1 MSPNV
6 KLQIANVIILQI
18 IVTHKY
24 LFNIRLTMN
33 SQGRREKLKTV
44 ETLVSLLLINP
55 NQTRKDV
62 LDKMMGK
69 GQYLDSLPESLKHNG
84 RKLSRQSVY
93 KALDFLKDAGIL
105 KEESDKT
112 IFRVN
117 RYTIKSVILNID
129 MEDVWNRYGEIRVS
143 ELQRSDAF
151 NALPEI
157 AKNMVMG
164 QMKRGY
170 QVMYIIDKEEKI
182 EGLNFLDENIG
193 KIDTSSFSLYMH
205 LQDISIVMEYLK
217 IFEEMRTKATS

>member
-1 MSPNV
+1 MEG
-6 KLQIANVIILQI
+6 
-18 IVTHKY
+18 
-24 LFNIRLTMN
+24 
-33 SQGRREKLKTV
+33 QGRREKLKTV

-55 NQTRKDV
+55 NQTRKDI
-62 LDKMMGK
+62 LDMMMGK
-69 GQYLDSLPESLKHNG
+69 GQYLDSLPDFLKHNG

-93 KALDFLKDAGIL
+93 KALNFLKEAGIL

-157 AKNMVMG
+157 ARSEASASKKNIKSEK
-164 QMKRGY
+164 KRIRHERK
-170 QVMYIIDKEEKI
+170 QARREQKLER
-182 EGLNFLDENIG
+182 
-193 KIDTSSFSLYMH
+193 
-205 LQDISIVMEYLK
+205 LK
-217 IFEEMRTKATS
+217 NSR

>member
-1 MSPNV
+1 
-6 KLQIANVIILQI
+6 
-18 IVTHKY
+18 
-24 LFNIRLTMN
+24 MN

-44 ETLVSLLLINP
+44 ESLVSLLLINP

-129 MEDVWNRYGEIRVS
+129 MEDLFFIRVFFRKWHS
-143 ELQRSDAF
+143 RRRCKVYFA
-151 NALPEI
+151 
-157 AKNMVMG
+157 
-164 QMKRGY
+164 
-170 QVMYIIDKEEKI
+170 
-182 EGLNFLDENIG
+182 
-193 KIDTSSFSLYMH
+193 
-205 LQDISIVMEYLK
+205 
-217 IFEEMRTKATS
+217 

>member
-1 MSPNV
+1 
-6 KLQIANVIILQI
+6 
-18 IVTHKY
+18 
-24 LFNIRLTMN
+24 MN
-33 SQGRREKLKTV
+33 GQGRREKLKTV

-55 NQTRKDV
+55 NQTRKDI
-62 LDKMMGK
+62 LDMMMGK
-69 GQYLDSLPESLKHNG
+69 GQYLDSLPDFLKHNG

-93 KALDFLKDAGIL
+93 KALNFLKEAGIL

-157 AKNMVMG
+157 AKSMVMG

-170 QVMYIIDKEEKI
+170 QVMYILDKEEKI

-193 KIDTSSFSLYMH
+193 KIDTSSLSLYMH
-205 LQDISIVMEYLK
+205 LQDIGIVMEYLK
-217 IFEEMRTKATS
+217 MFEEMRTKANA

>member
-1 MSPNV
+1 
-6 KLQIANVIILQI
+6 
-18 IVTHKY
+18 
-24 LFNIRLTMN
+24 MN

-44 ETLVSLLLINP
+44 ESLVSLLLINP

-170 QVMYIIDKEEKI
+170 RVMYIIDKEEKI

-217 IFEEMRTKATS
+217 IFEEMRTKANA